1 MTDVDELILT
11 GLIEFNINTQD
22 RNNEICIKN
31 CCADMYED
39 SITIISQ
46 ERELYRKYQDLIEK
60 KSDLEKQVR
69 QYEQLKIDVNREY
82 LQSSKD
88 LNSVNNILIDYKKN
102 LAEQMKTAAEEY
114 VQDLKRIERELS
126 SANDKSAAILE
137 ETKNNFINSIMERYK
152 ARDKEYNNL
161 LLDINKKVNEYSISL
176 GKSNVRYGEELKKQK
191 EEMENKLNKVI
202 EDRNKVIQE
211 TINDLTSQ
219 NNKFF
224 KEEQN
229 IYNSKVDALNKSL
242 KIKQEYIKQE
252 TDIRNAQYD
261 ALAKSL
267 KDNNEIMKQRKEAQ
281 QKLYDDAIKEI
292 KDKIK
297 QNDELLIEILNEMKQ
312 EFEKRRVQILSGVKL
327 EKNQINVSVNKKLED
342 YVDMYNRK
350 KQINTFELEAKEEQL
365 KNTYNKKIKAS
376 QEDIN
381 KNIDSVKELNKRIYS
396 ELDSVNK
403 SYKNFSIKTKNDL
416 DVLSETY
423 NNKLNLFNQKYI
435 NEEQKFYSNIKAE
448 MDIIESKRQQLISS
462 KNKEA
467 LNILSEMNS
476 EVDKARDKFV
486 STSQTK
492 RTELA
497 KLILELDTK
506 RTQAILIEQKKAN
519 TIIQE
524 MQDKYN
530 EKADENEK
538 ISNEIKKKLKNKNE
552 EIKKYEDT
560 TNKLNTELNTGP
572 YKTISENAETS
583 NKAFYVLII
592 IAILLIL
599 KIISKK

>member
-161 LLDINKKVNEYSISL
+161 LLDINKKVNEYSIAL

-342 YVDMYNRK
+342 YIDMYNRK

-519 TIIQE
+519 SIIQE